1 MKTQSIE
8 YQDGGVTLRGFVAFD
23 DQSPHKRP
31 GILVM
36 PEAFG
41 LGVHAKERAERLAA
55 LGYVALAGDPY
66 GNGLEVKDLQEAI
79 KHASAL
85 REDPA
90 KFRQRARV
98 ALDKL
103 ATLPQVDA
111 SRLAAIGYCMGGTFS
126 LELARDG
133 APLKGVVSFHGGLET
148 QRPAGVGQI
157 KAKVLVCTGA
167 DDPFVPAAQVNAF
180 AEEMTKAG
188 ADWQVI
194 SYGGTVHS
202 FTNPDAASVGMA
214 GIAFHKL
221 SDERSWKAMK
231 AFFDEIFGGV

>member
-1 MKTQSIE
+1 MRTQTIE
-8 YQDGGVTLRGFVAFD
+8 YRDGDVTLRGFVAFD
-23 DQSPHKRP
+23 DQTSHKLP
-31 GILVM
+31 GVLVM

-41 LGVHAKERAERLAA
+41 LGTHAKERAARLAA

-85 REDPA
+85 RADPV

-103 ATLPQVDA
+103 ASLPQVDA
-111 SRLAAIGYCMGGTFS
+111 SRLAAIGYCMGGTFA

-133 APLKGVVSFHGGLET
+133 APLKGVVSFHGGLES
-148 QRPAGVGQI
+148 QRPAVAGQV
-157 KAKVLVCTGA
+157 KAKILVCHGA
-167 DDPFVPAAQVNAF
+167 EDPFIPPAQVNAF

-188 ADWQVI
+188 TDWQVI

-202 FTNPDAASVGMA
+202 FTNPAADSVGTPGLA
-214 GIAFHKL
+214 YHKR
-221 SDERSWKAMK
+221 SDERSWKAMR
-231 AFFDEIFGGV
+231 AFFDEIFGVA

>member
-1 MKTQSIE
+1 
-8 YQDGGVTLRGFVAFD
+8 VAFD
-23 DQSPHKRP
+23 DQSSHKRP

-41 LGVHAKERAERLAA
+41 LGTHAKERAERLAA

-79 KHASAL
+79 KQAGAL

-103 ATLPQVDA
+103 AALPQVDP

-148 QRPAGVGQI
+148 QRPAEVGQI

-214 GIAFHKL
+214 GIAYNK
-221 SDERSWKAMK
+221 SADERSWKAMK
-231 AFFDEIFGGV
+231 AFFDEIFG